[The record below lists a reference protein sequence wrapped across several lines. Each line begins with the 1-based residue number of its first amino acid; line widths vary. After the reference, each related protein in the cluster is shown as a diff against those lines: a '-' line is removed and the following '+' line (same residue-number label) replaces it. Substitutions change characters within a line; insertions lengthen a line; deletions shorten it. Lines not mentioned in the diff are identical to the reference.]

1 MPEGY
6 LRVQLFQGSSARPID
21 NAKIIVTPTGET
33 ATRQTEIDLVTD
45 SSGVS
50 QIIPIDAPPF
60 ENSQN
65 PTGQIPYS
73 FVDLRLEARGFNT
86 ALIKGAQ
93 IYPNTVA
100 LQEFNLRPDT
110 GLTRV
115 DDQIILVEPNTLIG
129 NFPPKIYED
138 PNKPLPKP
146 TGGVVL
152 PQPVVPEFVIVH
164 QGSPNDP
171 SAPNYTVPF
180 TDYIKNVAS
189 CEIFATW
196 PESTIRANVYCIIS
210 FTLNRIY
217 TEWYPSKGKNFDIT
231 SSTAYDHAFNYG
243 RNIYENISRI
253 VDEIFST
260 YMKRPG
266 RKQPLLAQYCDGIK
280 VKCPGWLTQ
289 WGSKYLGDE
298 GKVPFDILTSF
309 YGTDLTLT
317 RAEKVEGIPRSWP
330 GYTLVLGSR
339 GEAVRTVQE
348 YLNRIS
354 QNYPAIPKS
363 AVDGVYGVKTKEAV
377 RKFQQIFAL
386 PATGNTDYATWY
398 RISSIYV
405 GVTEIAE
412 LRSIDSSNFVERS
425 FVPPVIYDGDDS
437 LDVPSVTYWDDSI
450 R

>member
-1 MPEGY
+1 MPQGL
-6 LRVQLFQGSSARPID
+6 LRVQLFQGSTAKPVE

-45 SSGVS
+45 SSGLS
-50 QIIPIDAPPF
+50 QAIPIEAPPF

-73 FVDLRLEARGFNT
+73 FVDLRIEARGFNS

-93 IYPNTVA
+93 IYPNVTA
-100 LQEFNLRPDT
+100 LQQFNLQPDT

-115 DDQIILVEPNTLIG
+115 DDQIILVEQNTLVG

-164 QGSPNDP
+164 QGVPDDP

-180 TDYIKNVAS
+180 RDYIKNVAC

-196 PESTIRANVYCIIS
+196 PESTIRANIYCIIS

-243 RNIYENISRI
+243 RNIYDNISRI
-253 VDEIFST
+253 VDEIFSS

-266 RKQPLLAQYCDGIK
+266 RKQPLLAQYCDGVK
-280 VKCPGWLTQ
+280 VQCPGWLTQ
-289 WGSKYLGDE
+289 WGSKYLGDQ
-298 GKVPFDILTSF
+298 GVGPFDILTSF
-309 YGTDLTLT
+309 YGTDLTLEV
-317 RAEKVEGIPRSWP
+317 AEKVEGIPRSWP

-339 GEAVRTVQE
+339 GEPVRTIQE

-354 QNYPAIPKS
+354 QNYPAIPKT
-363 AVDGVYGVKTKEAV
+363 AVDGVYGPKTKEAV
-377 RKFQQIFAL
+377 RTFQEIFTL

-398 RISSIYV
+398 KISAIYV

-412 LRSIDSSNFVERS
+412 LRSLGDINRMERR
-425 FVPPVIYDGDDS
+425 FFPPVSYDSYRS
-437 LDVPSVTYWDDSI
+437 LDVPSILYWDDSI
-450 R
+450 K